1 LNPSHRLRLSVEP
14 QAIFHGDSI
23 MTRIFSVAFALLLM
37 AEISFAADGKCSVRT
52 ANAAPPKE
60 LSEPVAKLLGQESIQ
75 FLNAK
80 GETLAEIWLR
90 KEIPAKAGADPKK
103 GVNYRDLDETT
114 LLGAI
119 RLTQP
124 FSDYRK
130 QKIKPG
136 VYTLRL
142 GFQPMNGDHMG
153 TAPFPEFCLL
163 SPASEDKKPDPMD
176 PKDLYELSAKAP
188 MASHPGVMLLF
199 PNDKPQ
205 DKPELASK
213 EMDTWVLNVKA
224 EVSSGTAKG
233 TLGLG
238 LTLVGHST
246 AE

>member
-1 LNPSHRLRLSVEP
+1 MAR
-14 QAIFHGDSI
+14 SI
-23 MTRIFSVAFALLLM
+23 CWAAFAFLVT
-37 AEISFAADGKCSVRT
+37 AQVSTAADGKYSIKSAT
-52 ANAAPPKE
+52 TAPPKE
-60 LSEPVAKLLGQESIQ
+60 LSEPVAKLLGSESVQ
-75 FLNAK
+75 FLDAK
-80 GETLAEIWLR
+80 GETLAELWLR
-90 KEIPAKAGADPKK
+90 KDIPAKAGIDPKK

-119 RLTQP
+119 RFVQP

-163 SPASEDKKPDPMD
+163 SPAAEDKKPDPMD
-176 PKDLYELSAKAP
+176 PKELYELSAKAP
-188 MASHPGVMLLF
+188 MASHPGIMLLF
-199 PNDKPQ
+199 PTDKPPN
-205 DKPELASK
+205 KPELASK

-224 EVSSGTAKG
+224 DVSAGGAKAP
-233 TLGLG
+233 LGLG
-238 LTLVGHST
+238 LTIVGHSS

>member
-1 LNPSHRLRLSVEP
+1 MWL
-14 QAIFHGDSI
+14 
-23 MTRIFSVAFALLLM
+23 AFACLVTVHP
-37 AEISFAADGKCSVRT
+37 ASAADGKYSIRSAT
-52 ANAAPPKE
+52 AAPPKE
-60 LSEPVAKLLGQESIQ
+60 LSEPIAKLLGQEAIE

-80 GETLAEIWLR
+80 GDKVAEVWLR
-90 KEIPAKAGADPKK
+90 KEVPAKAGTDVKK
-103 GVNYRDLDETT
+103 GVGYHDLDETT

-119 RLTQP
+119 RFSQP

-163 SPASEDKKPDPMD
+163 SPAAEDKKPDTMD
-176 PKDLYELSAKAP
+176 PKELYEMSAKAP
-188 MASHPGVMLLF
+188 MASHPGIMLLF

-213 EMDTWVLNVKA
+213 EMDTWVLNLKA
-224 EVSSGTAKG
+224 DVSSGGSKAP
-233 TLGLG
+233 LGLG
-238 LTLVGHST
+238 LTLIGHTT

>member
-1 LNPSHRLRLSVEP
+1 LRLSAEP
-14 QAIFHGDSI
+14 QAIFNGETI
-23 MTRIFSVAFALLLM
+23 MTRSIFWLAFAILVTAQASL
-37 AEISFAADGKCSVRT
+37 AADGKYSIRSSTTV
-52 ANAAPPKE
+52 PPKE
-60 LSEPVAKLLGQESIQ
+60 LSEPIAKLLGQETVQ

-80 GETLAEIWLR
+80 GDVLAEVWLR
-90 KEIPAKAGADPKK
+90 KEVPAKTGTDTKK
-103 GVNYRDLDETT
+103 GVGYRDLDETT

-119 RLTQP
+119 RFSQP

-163 SPASEDKKPDPMD
+163 SPATEDKKPDTMD
-176 PKDLYELSAKAP
+176 PKELYELSAKSP
-188 MASHPGVMLLF
+188 MASHPGIMLLF

-205 DKPELASK
+205 DKPGLAPQ
-213 EMDTWVLNVKA
+213 EMDTWVLNMKA
-224 EVSSGTAKG
+224 DVSSGGSKAP
-233 TLGLG
+233 LGLG
-238 LTLVGHST
+238 LTLIGHST

>member
-1 LNPSHRLRLSVEP
+1 M
-14 QAIFHGDSI
+14 A
-23 MTRIFSVAFALLLM
+23 RITFGVAVAFLA
-37 AEISFAADGKCSVRT
+37 AAQISLAADGKYSVKSAT
-52 ANAAPPKE
+52 TAPPKE
-60 LSEPVAKLLGQESIQ
+60 LSEPVAKLLGQESVH
-75 FLNAK
+75 FLDAK
-80 GETLAEIWLR
+80 GEMLAELWLR

-119 RLTQP
+119 RFTQP

-153 TAPFPEFCLL
+153 TAPYPEFCLI
-163 SPASEDKKPDPMD
+163 SPAAEDKKPDPMD
-176 PKDLYELSAKAP
+176 PKELYELSAKAP
-188 MASHPGVMLLF
+188 MASHPGIMLLF
-199 PNDKPQ
+199 PTDKPPE
-205 DKPELASK
+205 KPELASK

-224 EVSSGTAKG
+224 DVSAGGAKAP
-233 TLGLG
+233 LGLG
-238 LTLVGHST
+238 LTLIGHST

>member
-1 LNPSHRLRLSVEP
+1 MVR
-14 QAIFHGDSI
+14 SI
-23 MTRIFSVAFALLLM
+23 SWVFLGLVLTFS
-37 AEISFAADGKCSVRT
+37 STFAADGKYSIKSAT
-52 ANAAPPKE
+52 TAPPKE
-60 LSEPVAKLLGQESIQ
+60 LSEPVAKLLGQETIQ

-80 GETLAEIWLR
+80 GDTLAEVWLR

-103 GVNYRDLDETT
+103 GVAYRDLDETT
-114 LLGAI
+114 MLGAI
-119 RLTQP
+119 RFTQP
-124 FSDYRK
+124 FFDYRK

-163 SPASEDKKPDPMD
+163 SPAADDKKPDPMD

-199 PNDKPQ
+199 PVDKTP
-205 DKPELASK
+205 DKPELSSK

-224 EVSSGTAKG
+224 DVSSGGSKAP
-233 TLGLG
+233 LGLG

>member
-1 LNPSHRLRLSVEP
+1 MVRH
-14 QAIFHGDSI
+14 SI
-23 MTRIFSVAFALLLM
+23 SWVIVGLLL
-37 AEISFAADGKCSVRT
+37 ASASALAADGKYSVRSASST
-52 ANAAPPKE
+52 PPKE

-90 KEIPAKAGADPKK
+90 KEIPVKAGADAKK

-163 SPASEDKKPDPMD
+163 SPAADDKKPDPMD

-188 MASHPGVMLLF
+188 MASHPGIMLLF

-224 EVSSGTAKG
+224 DVASGGAKAP
-233 TLGLG
+233 LGLG

>member
-1 LNPSHRLRLSVEP
+1 
-14 QAIFHGDSI
+14 
-23 MTRIFSVAFALLLM
+23 MTRTIFWIAIGLLATAQVSL
-37 AEISFAADGKCSVRT
+37 AADGKYSIKSAT
-52 ANAAPPKE
+52 TAPPKE
-60 LSEPVAKLLGQESIQ
+60 LSEPVAKLLGQESVQ
-75 FLNAK
+75 FLDAK
-80 GETLAEIWLR
+80 GKTLAELWLR

-119 RLTQP
+119 RFAQP

-176 PKDLYELSAKAP
+176 PKELYELSAKAP
-188 MASHPGVMLLF
+188 MASHPGIMLLF
-199 PNDKPQ
+199 PTDKPA

-213 EMDTWVLNVKA
+213 EIDTWVLNVKA
-224 EVSSGTAKG
+224 EVSSGGAKAP
-233 TLGLG
+233 LGLG
-238 LTLVGHST
+238 ITLIGHST

>member
-1 LNPSHRLRLSVEP
+1 MVRSNISWIIV
-14 QAIFHGDSI
+14 
-23 MTRIFSVAFALLLM
+23 ALLLASTSARA
-37 AEISFAADGKCSVRT
+37 AEGKYSVRS

-80 GETLAEIWLR
+80 GETLAEVWLR
-90 KEIPAKAGADPKK
+90 KEIPAKAGADKK
-103 GVNYRDLDETT
+103 SVNYRDLDETT

-119 RLTQP
+119 RFTQP

-163 SPASEDKKPDPMD
+163 SPAADDKKPDPMD

-188 MASHPGVMLLF
+188 MASHPGIMLLF

-224 EVSSGTAKG
+224 DVASGGAKAP
-233 TLGLG
+233 LGLG

>member
-1 LNPSHRLRLSVEP
+1 MVRS
-14 QAIFHGDSI
+14 SI
-23 MTRIFSVAFALLLM
+23 SWVIVGLLL
-37 AEISFAADGKCSVRT
+37 ASASALAADGKYSVRS
-52 ANAAPPKE
+52 ANATPPKE

-80 GETLAEIWLR
+80 GETLAEVWLR
-90 KEIPAKAGADPKK
+90 KEIPAKAAADPKK

-119 RLTQP
+119 RFVQP

-153 TAPFPEFCLL
+153 TAPFPEFCLI
-163 SPASEDKKPDPMD
+163 SPAADDKKPDPMD

-188 MASHPGVMLLF
+188 MASHPGIMLLF

-224 EVSSGTAKG
+224 DATSGGAKAP
-233 TLGLG
+233 LGLG
-238 LTLVGHST
+238 LTLLGHST

>member
-1 LNPSHRLRLSVEP
+1 MARTIFWI
-14 QAIFHGDSI
+14 AIGLLATAQVSLAAEGKFSI
-23 MTRIFSVAFALLLM
+23 KSAT
-37 AEISFAADGKCSVRT
+37 T
-52 ANAAPPKE
+52 APPKE
-60 LSEPVAKLLGQESIQ
+60 LSEPVAKLLGSESVQ

-80 GETLAEIWLR
+80 GETLAELWLR
-90 KEIPAKAGADPKK
+90 KDIPAKAGADPKK
-103 GVNYRDLDETT
+103 GVNYRDLDETA

-119 RLTQP
+119 RFAQP

-136 VYTLRL
+136 IYTLRL

-163 SPASEDKKPDPMD
+163 SPAADDKKPDPMD

-188 MASHPGVMLLF
+188 MASHPGIMLLF
-199 PNDKPQ
+199 PNDKPP
-205 DKPELASK
+205 DKPELAAK

-224 EVSSGTAKG
+224 EVSSGGAKAP
-233 TLGLG
+233 LGLG
-238 LTLVGHST
+238 LTLVGHSP

>member
-1 LNPSHRLRLSVEP
+1 LDPLHRLRLSDKP
-14 QAIFHGDSI
+14 QAIFHGENN
-23 MTRIFSVAFALLLM
+23 MTRSIFSVAFVFLVIAQVSL
-37 AEISFAADGKCSVRT
+37 AADGKYSVRSAT
-52 ANAAPPKE
+52 AAPPKE

-90 KEIPAKAGADPKK
+90 KEIPAKAGADKK

-119 RLTQP
+119 RFTQP

-163 SPASEDKKPDPMD
+163 SPAAEDKKPDPMD

-188 MASHPGVMLLF
+188 MASHPGIMLLF
-199 PNDKPQ
+199 PNDKPP

-224 EVSSGTAKG
+224 DATSGGSKAP
-233 TLGLG
+233 LGLG

>member
-1 LNPSHRLRLSVEP
+1 
-14 QAIFHGDSI
+14 
-23 MTRIFSVAFALLLM
+23 MTRSIFSVAFIFLVTAQ
-37 AEISFAADGKCSVRT
+37 ISLAADGKYSVRSAT
-52 ANAAPPKE
+52 AAPPKE
-60 LSEPVAKLLGQESIQ
+60 LGEPVAKLLGQESIQ

-142 GFQPMNGDHMG
+142 AFPPI
-153 TAPFPEFCLL
+153 TSIPIAPPPFPQSRLL
-163 SPASEDKKPDPMD
+163 SKCLTPVGR
-176 PKDLYELSAKAP
+176 DLP
-188 MASHPGVMLLF
+188 RLLHF
-199 PNDKPQ
+199 PNQ
-205 DKPELASK
+205 A
-213 EMDTWVLNVKA
+213 
-224 EVSSGTAKG
+224 
-233 TLGLG
+233 
-238 LTLVGHST
+238 
-246 AE
+246 